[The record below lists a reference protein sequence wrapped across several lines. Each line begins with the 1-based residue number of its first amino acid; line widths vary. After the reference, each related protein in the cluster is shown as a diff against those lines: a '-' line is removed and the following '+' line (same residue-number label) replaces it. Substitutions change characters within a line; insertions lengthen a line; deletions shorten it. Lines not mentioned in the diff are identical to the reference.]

1 MIVNR
6 LRANQVSKLPEG
18 KHLDGN
24 GLYLRV
30 QGNSR
35 RWFLRF
41 SFEGKRHDLGLGSLS
56 LSDARAKAA
65 EIRVQIAE
73 GKHPLVARAI
83 EAATKKREAIA
94 AKGLYT
100 TIADIYKDA
109 LQWHVEKNAIRT
121 KGWVSSATSLL
132 DRKVLPM
139 IGHKPLTVLTPQ
151 DIASVL
157 MPVWTTT
164 TGGRMLTC
172 LRACFKYATM
182 KGLFTG
188 SYPTDWNG
196 ALELIMPKASKV
208 LEVTHRE
215 ACPWQDIPALY
226 AKLAAMPRTPATRL
240 TMACILCVPR
250 PSEFSLLRVVDI
262 DTAKRLLTI
271 QVSKTSTEPWDI
283 PYPTQLDDLFDF
295 TAEFPFGAK
304 LGNYTPR
311 RLLEKLDLSYTAHG
325 FRSSF
330 SSWCADHE
338 KNPET
343 REACLHHS
351 LGGKVTLAYQR
362 SSLLDLRRTLL
373 QEWADYV
380 TSTARTPS

>member
-73 GKHPLVARAI
+73 GKHPLIARAV
-83 EAATKKREAIA
+83 EAAVKKREAIA

-100 TIADIYKDA
+100 TLTDVYEDA
-109 LQWHVEKNAIRT
+109 LKWHVEKNSLRS
-121 KGWVSSATSLL
+121 KRWVQEGVSVLR
-132 DRKVLPM
+132 RKVLPM
-139 IGHKPLTVLTPQ
+139 IGHKPLAALTPQ

-157 MPVWTTT
+157 QPVWTSTS
-164 TGGRMLTC
+164 GNRMLTC

-182 KGLFTG
+182 QGLFTG
-188 SYPTDWNG
+188 KYPTDWDG
-196 ALELIMPKASKV
+196 ALELILPKASKV
-208 LEVTHRE
+208 LKVEHLE
-215 ACPWQDIPALY
+215 SCPWQDIPALY
-226 AKLAAMPRTPATRL
+226 AKIASLPSTHETRVA
-240 TMACILCVPR
+240 MACILCVPR
-250 PSEFSLLRVVDI
+250 PIEFVNLRVADI

-271 QVSKTSTEPWDI
+271 QESKTSTDPWDI
-283 PYPTQLDDLFDF
+283 PYPVQMDDLFDF
-295 TAEFPFGAK
+295 TAEFPFGKRLHNQAAMHVLKK
-304 LGNYTPR
+304 LGVP
-311 RLLEKLDLSYTAHG
+311 YTAHG

-351 LGGKVTLAYQR
+351 IGNKVTLAYQR
-362 SSLLDLRRTLL
+362 SNLLDLRRQLL